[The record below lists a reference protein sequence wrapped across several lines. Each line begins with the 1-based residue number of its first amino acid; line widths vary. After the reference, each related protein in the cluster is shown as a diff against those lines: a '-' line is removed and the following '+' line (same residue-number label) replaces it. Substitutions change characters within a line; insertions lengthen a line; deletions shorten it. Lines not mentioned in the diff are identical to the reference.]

1 MEIPA
6 NLLVSQLKAQRNA
19 ALDEVAMAIAQCH
32 HLMEENAKLKELS
45 DKQQGLL
52 AEADKLMSDMV
63 KEKDVPRGAR
73 VINVKDL
80 NHIGDVGHTIMSG
93 NVFPSKELL
102 KKIRLPTGKKRTR
115 RTKAQMVFVKS
126 GNGVDNSGKTPS
138 GKAGANPLGQPIA
151 PPHPR

>member
-1 MEIPA
+1 MEIPV

-52 AEADKLMSDMV
+52 AEADKLMKDMV
-63 KEKDVPRGAR
+63 KEKYVPRGTKA
-73 VINVKDL
+73 INVKDL
-80 NHIGDVGHTIMSG
+80 SGIGDVGHLTIGKLIKSG
-93 NVFPSKELL
+93 KLVSEDFYSSKSGL

-115 RTKAQMVFVKS
+115 RTKAQMATL
-126 GNGVDNSGKTPS
+126 N
-138 GKAGANPLGQPIA
+138 GKADANPLGQPIA
-151 PPHPR
+151 PPFPR